1 MCFPLMNKR
10 PRQAVVVP
18 ELSGGM
24 NLRDS
29 VSMVMDNQL
38 TDARN
43 VWFKDGVLK
52 TRPGIDNMAHVEN
65 ENWRNAE
72 IKPHE
77 VFYTVEGEV
86 CRLFTAQSDTHIYFF
101 WIGKYSKDTK
111 ENNFIELPA
120 IKTTCKNFFVV
131 QKDKNLYCFLQS
143 GTVYKCDISD
153 VSAVETKWN
162 PVNDEE
168 FYAPLVMIN
177 CNTPGGQ
184 NTFQKEND
192 IALTGTAFE
201 GYNLLG
207 KYYRMTYSTV
217 NKDLFVGAGD
227 NYKQPATYELL
238 HWVCANTKVTVK
250 VYLPEAEYDLE
261 PIVKTWTHE
270 VTITNPDEW
279 NIETY
284 EAANPP
290 GDGIIIKVKGRT
302 LVLWDIA
309 NDCQKFFEEL
319 EFIKENNMEITAP
332 GPFDENQLYK
342 IFNMSRATWFG
353 GAAEGI
359 NGGTRLFLG
368 GNETE
373 PNLVCY
379 SDLNNPLYFPEN
391 NYFYVGESTSPVTAF
406 GKQSDMLVIF
416 KDNETYYTQYNRNTS
431 ITAEAVMNQSVIDI
445 AASSVYFPLTLIN
458 ANIGCDCPDTVELCR
473 NRLVWVN
480 SDGRVYTLVSSNNFN
495 ERNIFEIGEMI
506 HRKLKTEKNLKNARS
521 ADWNGYYLLHIKDT
535 NENKIYV
542 LDYNSYGYQYV
553 SSYSKTEDA
562 NLRIPWYFWDFEL
575 QAGYSQSTALDIVDG
590 SLLLVES
597 GYYGIFKAEFN
608 EEAAYDYLIYSTDT
622 SLDGYRTIPH
632 PIKSEAQTK
641 LFEFGAQGYYKNVDK
656 VVLSVGNNG
665 GVPINVSFVTDMG
678 TEETEIVPDGSQTEA
693 YTAGYVKSMQLSPCI
708 RQVERFGVKLS
719 CEGPLLVDGI
729 TLTYRVTGGVR

>member
-1 MCFPLMNKR
+1 MKIPLMQNRAKR
-10 PRQAVVVP
+10 TIAIPD
-18 ELSGGM
+18 LSGGI

-29 VSMVMDNQL
+29 VSQVLDNQL
-38 TDARN
+38 TYARN
-43 VWFKDGVLK
+43 VWFNDGVLK
-52 TRPGIDNMAHVEN
+52 TRPGIDNMEHFED
-65 ENWRNAE
+65 ESWKNAD

-77 VFYTVEGEV
+77 IFYTVSGEV
-86 CRLFTAQSDTHIYFF
+86 CRLFSAETDTHIYFF
-101 WIGKYSKDTK
+101 WIGKDK
-111 ENNFIELPA
+111 FIELSS
-120 IKTTCKNFFVV
+120 IETDCKNFFVV
-131 QKDKNLYCFLQS
+131 QKDKTLYCFLRS
-143 GTVYKCDISD
+143 GTVYKCDIGAD
-153 VSAVETKWN
+153 EIKWE
-162 PVNDEE
+162 PVPEEE
-168 FYAPLVMIN
+168 FYAPLVMMT
-177 CNTPGGQ
+177 CNTPGGM

-192 IALTGTAFE
+192 IALTGVAYE

-207 KYYRMTYSTV
+207 KYYRMAYSTV

-238 HWVCANTKVTVK
+238 HWVSAGTKVTVK

-261 PIVKTWTHE
+261 PLVKNWTHE

-279 NIETY
+279 NIEEY
-284 EAANPP
+284 DKDNPP
-290 GDGIIIKVKGRT
+290 GDGIIIKVMGRT
-302 LVLWDIA
+302 LVLWDIV
-309 NDCQKFFEEL
+309 NDNQKFFEEL
-319 EFIKENNMEITAP
+319 DFIKENNMEITAP
-332 GPFDENQLYK
+332 GPYDEKQLYK
-342 IFNMSRATWFG
+342 IFNMSCATWFG

-368 GNETE
+368 GNESE

-473 NRLVWVN
+473 NRLVWTN
-480 SDGRVYTLVSSNNFN
+480 SNGRVYTLVSNNNFN

-521 ADWNGYYLLHIKDT
+521 ADWDGYYLLQVQNRIF
-535 NENKIYV
+535 I
-542 LDYNSYGYQYV
+542 LDYNSYGYQYIQ
-553 SSYSKTEDA
+553 SYSKTEDA
-562 NLRIPWYFWDFEL
+562 NLRIPWYYWDFEL
-575 QAGYSQSTALDIVDG
+575 KAGNLQSTALALVDG
-590 SLLLVES
+590 ALLLVES
-597 GYYGIFKAEFN
+597 GTYGIFKAEFN

-665 GVPINVSFVTDMG
+665 GVPINVSFITDMG
-678 TEETEIVPDGSQTEA
+678 TEETEIVPDGGQTET
-693 YTAGYVKSMQLSPCI
+693 YTPGYVKSMQQSPRI

-719 CEGPLLVDGI
+719 CNGPLAVDGI
-729 TLTYRVTGGVR
+729 TLTYRVTGGAR